1 MHLIKRTSLLVKIH
15 CRCDKLRCV
24 TRYSTA
30 TATSQS
36 TLQDEDIKPFHQMP
50 GPKGLYTV
58 PYLGSALQFKPFTP
72 YTIDD
77 IITVIENN
85 KNKYGDIMRLRL
97 GKDFVVYISHPDLAK
112 VVFQYPYQEHVRVG
126 LGILEIY
133 HKRTGVKKGLSL
145 LQGEEWLALRR
156 PAQEKMLK
164 PSVVADY
171 VPMIGN
177 VTNDFVKRLR
187 QQKTVPDLLEEL
199 MKYTTES
206 VGMLCFNKRLGCFES
221 SSNTRLIKALEDMFT
236 TMQQAFLLPFPT
248 YNFYRTKLY
257 KTFERSLQVLDEVAH
272 KEINDQVMVLK
283 KLEEDGKL
291 DDYLSKDPN
300 FMHSLLSDPRMAK
313 EDVVGLVTSLFGG
326 GIDSTANGMAFV
338 LTDLALNQD
347 KQELL
352 NKEIQEVLGDQQ
364 TVTKE
369 HLSKMSYLKACVK
382 ESQRKIF
389 PVLFG
394 AARITENDMIVGGY
408 QIPKNMLVILN
419 NNCMCNDERFYP
431 NPKEYIPERWMRKYK
446 DEAIAKG
453 QDYPFGFKPFGFGPR
468 GCVGQRFAENEIY
481 IGVAKIIQNFKI
493 SMPPGVEE
501 VKHVNRIFTSP
512 LEKVT
517 VHFTDRKQI
526 PST

>member
-1 MHLIKRTSLLVKIH
+1 MHLIKSTSLPVQIYR
-15 CRCDKLRCV
+15 CCDKLRFV

-30 TATSQS
+30 TATSHS
-36 TLQDEDIKPFHQMP
+36 TIHEEDIKPFHQIP

-58 PYLGSALQFKPFTP
+58 PYLGSALQFKPFSP
-72 YTIDD
+72 YTIND
-77 IITVIENN
+77 ITTVIDNL
-85 KNKYGDIMRLRL
+85 KNKYGDIMRLRM
-97 GKDFVVYISHPDLAK
+97 GKDYVVYISHPDLAK
-112 VVFQYPYQEHVRVG
+112 TVFQYPYQEHVRVG
-126 LGILEIY
+126 LDIMEVY
-133 HKRTGVKKGLSL
+133 HKRTGTKKGLSL

-164 PSVVADY
+164 PTVVADY

-187 QQKTVPDLLEEL
+187 QQYTVTDLLEEL
-199 MKYTTES
+199 FKYTTES
-206 VGMLCFNKRLGCFES
+206 VGMLCFNKRLGCLDS
-221 SSNTRLIKALEDMFT
+221 SPNTKLIKALEDMFT
-236 TMQQAFLLPFPT
+236 TMQQSFLLPFPT
-248 YNFYRTKLY
+248 YKFFRTKMY
-257 KTFERSLQVLDEVAH
+257 TAFERSQQVLNE
-272 KEINDQVMVLK
+272 
-283 KLEEDGKL
+283 
-291 DDYLSKDPN
+291 LS
-300 FMHSLLSDPRMAK
+300 K

-326 GIDSTANGMAFV
+326 GIDSTANGMVFV

-347 KQELL
+347 KQEIL
-352 NKEIQEVLGDQQ
+352 NQEIQQVLGDQQ

-382 ESQRKIF
+382 ESQRKVF

-394 AARITENDMIVGGY
+394 AARVTENDLVVGEY

-419 NNCMCNDERFYP
+419 NMCMCKDERFYP
-431 NPKEYIPERWMRKYK
+431 DPKEYIPERWMRKYK
-446 DEAIAKG
+446 DETIAKG

-493 SMPPGVEE
+493 SMPPGIKE

-512 LEKVT
+512 LDKVT
-517 VHFTDRKQI
+517 VLLTERNQF
-526 PST
+526 PSI